1 MKYLIFIILLPINL
15 FFLLLIKILKKFLNI
30 KFYKIR
36 TERIGH
42 LFFNTLLF
50 IERKKKKIYHQ
61 NKKINFLIPYI
72 DHQSIISNKYLLR
85 FWKKFLYFHK
95 SRLIKYLLL
104 TDEKIFKNNDL
115 KLNVVTYDYNGTLDN
130 LSTKV
135 FFSKNELEKGYSFLK
150 NFGLNKDDKFVCL
163 LVRDNNYLK
172 KKFPNK
178 DFSYHDHRNS
188 NIFNY
193 EKACKYLISKGIFIF
208 KMGLFSD
215 KKLKLNKKYYFD
227 YANSNARSDFFDIF
241 LSAYCYFWISTGTGL
256 DASNYVFNKPI
267 LYTNR
272 SPIGYLMAKNN
283 SLSLIKHHYDTKL
296 MRNLT
301 LREINNNVLIN
312 AATSSDFLEKGIN
325 LVENSEEEIF
335 LSTQELYESLT
346 GNFRFIKER
355 EELNLKA
362 RKLIKYDSKFFLDI
376 NFNNIENFKNHPFF
390 SYNFLIKN
398 QNLLN

>member
-15 FFLLLIKILKKFLNI
+15 FLLLLIKIFKKFLNI

-61 NKKINFLIPYI
+61 NKKINFIIPYI
-72 DHQSIISNKYLLR
+72 DNQSIISNKYLLR
-85 FWKKFLYFHK
+85 FWKKFLRFHK
-95 SRLIKYLLL
+95 SKLIKYLLL

-115 KLNVVTYDYNGTLDN
+115 KLNVITYDYNGTLDN
-130 LSTKV
+130 LTTKV
-135 FFSKNELEKGYSFLK
+135 FFSKNELEKGFSFLK
-150 NFGLNKDDKFVCL
+150 SFGLNKDDKFVCL

-188 NIFNY
+188 NIYNY

-208 KMGLFSD
+208 KMGLYSD
-215 KKLKLNKKYYFD
+215 KRLKLNKKYYFD
-227 YANSNARSDFFDIF
+227 YANSNVRSDFFDIF

-283 SLSLIKHHYDTKL
+283 SLSLIKHHYDANLK
-296 MRNLT
+296 RNLT
-301 LREINNNVLIN
+301 LREINNNSLIN
-312 AATSSDFLEKGIN
+312 AATSSDYLEKGIN

-346 GNFRFIKER
+346 DNFKFIKER

-390 SYNFLIKN
+390 SYNFLMKN
-398 QNLLN
+398 PNLLN